1 MIYKKNVLVD
11 KVIAARI
18 DECLLLN
25 ATELYDKFGVKRYE
39 QIFTATAKFDDGRE
53 IDINVCTCDEDP
65 PFIDVVLFD
74 ANGNEL
80 ACVVD
85 EDETILG
92 EKGIDYGGNEYIVEI
107 ATMKG

>member
-1 MIYKKNVLVD
+1 MIYRAMVLID
-11 KVIAARI
+11 PAIAARI
-18 DECLLLN
+18 DECLPMN
-25 ATELYDKFGVKRYE
+25 AAELYDKLGVKRYE
-39 QIFTATAKFDDGRE
+39 QIFTTTAKFVDGCE

-74 ANGNEL
+74 VNGNEL